1 MVTLYA
7 SPGGGSM
14 GQYSLQKGKFKLSR
28 VPDSENWSSSYFKY
42 MVTDSNTG
50 LTGYLSTADY
60 LKLDSLDTGGYTG
73 SWGTD
78 GKLAMLHQKELVLN
92 PDDTTNFLASL
103 EILREIMSVI
113 DLHSAHA

>member
-1 MVTLYA
+1 LQHIFYK
-7 SPGGGSM
+7 GGGS
-14 GQYSLQKGKFKLSR
+14 GYIRLEDWNAYIAYKGA
-28 VPDSENWSSSYFKY
+28 
-42 MVTDSNTG
+42 MNTYERE
-50 LTGYLSTADY
+50 LAIYNA
-60 LKLDSLDTGGYTG
+60 KIASLDTGGYTG

-103 EILREIMSVI
+103 EILREIMNVI